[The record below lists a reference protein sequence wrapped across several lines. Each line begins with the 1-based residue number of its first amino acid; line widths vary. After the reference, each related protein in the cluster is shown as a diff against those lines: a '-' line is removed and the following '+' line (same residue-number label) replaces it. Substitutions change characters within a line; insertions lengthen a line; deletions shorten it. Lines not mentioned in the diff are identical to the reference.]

1 MTEDNHVITPGLV
14 FSFGKGAPEVRSD
27 SQYVEIIRR
36 NRRGRKRL
44 RLTLGGQTDGAIL
57 VRGGGI
63 GENVVSF
70 APRKVIWRRDRIR
83 IGQIS
88 SRGIDG
94 SNHCYAIWFMYDW
107 TSQEESADET
117 EHGGI
122 RGDAERQGDNHCD
135 CKSRILEQGTQR
147 IAQVLKQDFQTR

>member
-1 MTEDNHVITPGLV
+1 MTEDNDVITTGLV

-44 RLTLGGQTDGAIL
+44 RLTLGGQTDRAIL
-57 VRGGGI
+57 VRGGDI

-88 SRGIDG
+88 SRGING
-94 SNHCYAIWFMYDW
+94 SNHCDAIWFMDDW

-117 EHGGI
+117 EHGGVH
-122 RGDAERQGDNHCD
+122 GDA
-135 CKSRILEQGTQR
+135 
-147 IAQVLKQDFQTR
+147 